1 MSRYLS
7 ALQDY
12 SSPNTCGE
20 QSRWSEAA
28 FRWKNGTAF
37 CDLSSESVKVQAV
50 LHHFYHHAW
59 HKDRSINVYCAATR
73 TPYDT
78 WQIKPL
84 NIKYLT
90 SSSGSSLSILNP
102 NTNISRK
109 ERCKKQWANLKSDE
123 QVSKSREKIKSQD
136 IWLQCCK
143 FVCFH
148 TYLFMS
154 LSIFSPHSSL

>member
-109 ERCKKQWANLKSDE
+109 ERCKKQL
-123 QVSKSREKIKSQD
+123 QLPLEKKKCPLGSHLSSFRFD
-136 IWLQCCK
+136 SWVDSE
-143 FVCFH
+143 VCD
-148 TYLFMS
+148 TKENNN
-154 LSIFSPHSSL
+154 